1 MCNNN
6 ATQIL
11 INKGIDD
18 NSDIGEQIEQIARE
32 LMDVAVDGLQ
42 RWMQPHNQ
50 KDQNDKP
57 NDGLPF

>member
-32 LMDVAVDGLQ
+32 LMDVAVDGLV
-42 RWMQPHNQ
+42 RWIQTHNQ
-50 KDQNDKP
+50 KDKP